1 MMPQVPGNTIPGAG
15 GYGSYPGN
23 PYRYRYVW
31 ITMPDGEIR
40 HLAVTAG
47 IGLIARNPYVS
58 IGVGVLHGLSHV
70 FEPGHHPAGPS
81 FTEWITGT
89 YDPSPGLSGG
99 GGPGTGTPTSTDPSP
114 SLEEAGKILIQGN
127 LDNTPTGLSYGASR
141 KAGGSR
147 HVWRGNRP
155 RRPARK
161 RCKPGYRW
169 NGHRCVPKY

>member
-1 MMPQVPGNTIPGAG
+1 MPQVPGNTISGAG

-23 PYRYRYVW
+23 PYRDRYVW

-89 YDPSPGLSGG
+89 YDPSSPGG
-99 GGPGTGTPTSTDPSP
+99 GGPGHSLTSTNPPP
-114 SLEEAGKILIQGN
+114 SLEA
-127 LDNTPTGLSYGASR
+127 TGASLAQHGKTEGPAR
-141 KAGGSR
+141 SSKRGS
-147 HVWRGNRP
+147 RP
-155 RRPARK
+155 RRKKCP
-161 RCKPGYRW
+161 PGHYW
-169 NGHRCVPKY
+169 SKKHGRCVSRIFGTRLQVPDIDW

>member
-1 MMPQVPGNTIPGAG
+1 MPQVPGNTISGAG

-23 PYRYRYVW
+23 PYHDRYVW
-31 ITMPDGEIR
+31 ITMPDGEVR

-89 YDPSPGLSGG
+89 YDPSTSPGG
-99 GGPGTGTPTSTDPSP
+99 GGPGLSPISTNPPPSV
-114 SLEEAGKILIQGN
+114 EA
-127 LDNTPTGLSYGASR
+127 TGASLAQHGKTEGPAR
-141 KAGGSR
+141 LSKRGS
-147 HVWRGNRP
+147 RP
-155 RRPARK
+155 RR